1 MAMTRKGVNDRKALE
16 KSRRARFQAALARPE
31 LRLPSV
37 ARESPASPTSAPTK
51 KADPAVEALVQQYLA
66 RK

>member
-1 MAMTRKGVNDRKALE
+1 MTRKGTSDRKRLEKIRRAHFQSALE
-16 KSRRARFQAALARPE
+16 RPE

-37 ARESPASPTSAPTK
+37 ERESPASPTSAPTK
-51 KADPAVEALVQQYLA
+51 KVDPAVQALVEQYLA